1 VFLAACSIKLT
12 FLKNPEMRRSNSL
25 FYLIFTIILVFQVAN
40 GFAESRENVAT
51 VKTHFGSFPLP
62 IPTLRLPDHPASP
75 LVTVPD
81 AVFPELP
88 DWHYSRFIP
97 EDPSWLDSA
106 GKFYKEGLVY
116 LFRGDLNVAFKRFQS
131 VTDNY
136 PETPWFAPSLF
147 WQAQILS
154 KRKEYVPA
162 GKILTVF
169 LDSLKQGKSSERYID
184 FQNFSRYTLAWL
196 ALKQKKYNEALEI
209 IEKNKEVISVKK
221 IRVQLLF
228 LKYLIHVQL
237 KQSDLIF
244 EVIDDLIQLFPYDFE
259 HVVRLAEFYFV
270 ENRWQELADLV
281 EAQAREQVFYNDPR
295 MEHFLWLG
303 VAAEMRLKHW
313 NKAKKRLQSLEK
325 FGVRSPDKLAL
336 AYLRLNLYTNQTE
349 SSWRNWFKIQDDI
362 VREKA
367 LRELIH
373 HAVKTEEF
381 LFLIKKQ
388 PDLKSVTQYWREW
401 QGELELIYAYLYLR
415 QGQIKKAKQ
424 FLLWAQNNLKQE
436 SNQVPLIVKEESL
449 YLGTVIELLLKDHQK
464 ALQHLKQLLAEYA
477 GSERQSDYYFWYG
490 VLLYELEKSYLQTIM
505 AMRQV
510 DREGERDDDRLFL
523 LGKVNHD
530 QQKWRAV
537 ISAFA
542 KLQKLHP
549 GSQFLEEG
557 LYLQAQAFFELKQYN
572 SGLEILNELQNTFG
586 QLKKPV
592 RAVHLRVQIL
602 VAMQRYEQADDVL
615 QRMIEENSDFSL
627 IKLRVEVLKYIK
639 DPRRILIVTGFGL
652 ELSTNKDQGFLY
664 FHRANA
670 LFDTKKYEEAN
681 TYYTLA
687 LKNPPKD
694 TRRVINYRIL
704 KIQYELGRIPELLQG
719 ADLFLKVS
727 RDDFYSYEILHM
739 LSNYFLEKK
748 QREKAFSYLKQLVAN
763 YKKSVR
769 KVELAPEKRLE
780 QIVLIGQL
788 YNELTNYELAERWL
802 NQALKSMETVE
813 EGRKKWQLHI
823 FKEKGFTLYKLGKH
837 RQALAASLKVLYLDR
852 SLSNQ
857 QRYDLNLRIASSY
870 VQLKRTK
877 EARSIYLKMQK
888 IFKDTVRQKEIE
900 KLLRSLMNQK

>member
-1 VFLAACSIKLT
+1 
-12 FLKNPEMRRSNSL
+12 MRRSNSL
-25 FYLIFTIILVFQVAN
+25 FYLIFTIILVFQVAS

-51 VKTHFGSFPLP
+51 VKTHSGSFPLP
-62 IPTLRLPDHPASP
+62 IPTLRLPDHPGSP

-221 IRVQLLF
+221 IRIQLLF

-281 EAQAREQVFYNDPR
+281 EAQSREQVFYNDPR

-388 PDLKSVTQYWREW
+388 PELKSVTQYWREW

-639 DPRRILIVTGFGL
+639 DPRRILSVTGVGL

-823 FKEKGFTLYKLGKH
+823 FKEKGFALYKLGKH

-888 IFKDTVRQKEIE
+888 RFKDTVRQKEIE
-900 KLLRSLMNQK
+900 KLLRSLMNQ

>member
-1 VFLAACSIKLT
+1 
-12 FLKNPEMRRSNSL
+12 MRRSNSL
-25 FYLIFTIILVFQVAN
+25 FYLIFTIILVFQVAS

-51 VKTHFGSFPLP
+51 VKTHSGSFPLP
-62 IPTLRLPDHPASP
+62 IPTLRLPSHPVTP

-169 LDSLKQGKSSERYID
+169 LDSLKQGKNSERYID

-221 IRVQLLF
+221 IRIQLLF

-313 NKAKKRLQSLEK
+313 NKAKKRLQFLEK

-639 DPRRILIVTGFGL
+639 DPRRILSVTGVGL

-823 FKEKGFTLYKLGKH
+823 FKEKGFALYKLGKH

-888 IFKDTVRQKEIE
+888 RFKDTVRQKEIE
-900 KLLRSLMNQK
+900 KLLRSLMNQ

>member
-1 VFLAACSIKLT
+1 
-12 FLKNPEMRRSNSL
+12 MRRSNSL
-25 FYLIFTIILVFQVAN
+25 FYLIFTIILVFQVAS

-51 VKTHFGSFPLP
+51 VKTHSGSFPLP
-62 IPTLRLPDHPASP
+62 IPTLRLPDHPGSP

-221 IRVQLLF
+221 IRIQLLF

-325 FGVRSPDKLAL
+325 FGVRSPDKIAL

-388 PDLKSVTQYWREW
+388 PELKSVTQYWREW

-639 DPRRILIVTGFGL
+639 DPRRILSVTGVGL

-823 FKEKGFTLYKLGKH
+823 FKEKGFALYKLGKH

-900 KLLRSLMNQK
+900 KLLRSLMNQ

>member
-1 VFLAACSIKLT
+1 
-12 FLKNPEMRRSNSL
+12 MRRSNSL
-25 FYLIFTIILVFQVAN
+25 FYLIFTIILVFQVAS

-51 VKTHFGSFPLP
+51 VKTHSGSFPLP
-62 IPTLRLPDHPASP
+62 IPTLRLPSHPVTP

-106 GKFYKEGLVY
+106 GKFYKEGLIY

-154 KRKEYVPA
+154 KRKKYALAE
-162 GKILTVF
+162 KTLTFF
-169 LDSLKQGKSSERYID
+169 LDSLKKGKSTESYIEY
-184 FQNFSRYTLAWL
+184 QNFSRYTLAWL

-221 IRVQLLF
+221 IRIQLLF

-281 EAQAREQVFYNDPR
+281 EAKAREQVFYNDPR

-615 QRMIEENSDFSL
+615 QRMIEESSDFSL

-639 DPRRILIVTGFGL
+639 DPRRILSVTGVGL

-823 FKEKGFTLYKLGKH
+823 FKEKGFALYKLGKH

-888 IFKDTVRQKEIE
+888 RFKDTVRQKEIE
-900 KLLRSLMNQK
+900 KLLRSLMNQ

>member
-1 VFLAACSIKLT
+1 MI
-12 FLKNPEMRRSNSL
+12 RSNSL
-25 FYLIFTIILVFQVAN
+25 FYMIFTMILVFQVTS

-51 VKTHFGSFPLP
+51 VKTHSGSFPLP
-62 IPTLRLPDHPASP
+62 IPTLRLPSHPVTP

-221 IRVQLLF
+221 IRIQLLF

-388 PDLKSVTQYWREW
+388 PELKSVTQYWREW

-592 RAVHLRVQIL
+592 RAIHLRVQIL

-639 DPRRILIVTGFGL
+639 DPRRILSVTGVGL
-652 ELSTNKDQGFLY
+652 ELSTSKDQGFLY

-769 KVELAPEKRLE
+769 KLELAPEKRLE

-823 FKEKGFTLYKLGKH
+823 FKEKGFALYKLGKH

-900 KLLRSLMNQK
+900 KLLRSLMNK

>member
-1 VFLAACSIKLT
+1 
-12 FLKNPEMRRSNSL
+12 MRRSNSL
-25 FYLIFTIILVFQVAN
+25 FYLIFTIILVFQVAS

-51 VKTHFGSFPLP
+51 VRTHSGSFPLP
-62 IPTLRLPDHPASP
+62 IPTLRLPSHPVTP

-106 GKFYKEGLVY
+106 GKFYKEGLIY

-169 LDSLKQGKSSERYID
+169 LDSLKQGKNSERYID

-281 EAQAREQVFYNDPR
+281 EAKAREQVFYNDPR

-388 PDLKSVTQYWREW
+388 PELKSVTQYWREW

-436 SNQVPLIVKEESL
+436 SNQLPLIVKEESL

-592 RAVHLRVQIL
+592 RAIHLRVQIL

-639 DPRRILIVTGFGL
+639 DPRRILSVTGVGL

-823 FKEKGFTLYKLGKH
+823 FKEKGFALYKLGKH

-888 IFKDTVRQKEIE
+888 RFKDTVRQKEIE
-900 KLLRSLMNQK
+900 KLLRSLMNQ

>member
-1 VFLAACSIKLT
+1 
-12 FLKNPEMRRSNSL
+12 MRRSNSL
-25 FYLIFTIILVFQVAN
+25 FYLIFTIILVFQVAS

-51 VKTHFGSFPLP
+51 VKTHSGSFPLP
-62 IPTLRLPDHPASP
+62 IPTLRLPDHPGSP

-221 IRVQLLF
+221 IRIQLLF

-388 PDLKSVTQYWREW
+388 PELKSVTQYWREW

-639 DPRRILIVTGFGL
+639 DPRRILSVTGVGL
-652 ELSTNKDQGFLY
+652 ELSTSKDQGFLY

-823 FKEKGFTLYKLGKH
+823 FKEKGFALYKLGKH

-900 KLLRSLMNQK
+900 KLLRSLMNQ

>member
-1 VFLAACSIKLT
+1 
-12 FLKNPEMRRSNSL
+12 MRRSNSL
-25 FYLIFTIILVFQVAN
+25 FYLIFTIILVFQVVS

-51 VKTHFGSFPLP
+51 VETHSGSFPLP
-62 IPTLRLPDHPASP
+62 IPTLRLPSHPVTP

-221 IRVQLLF
+221 IRIQLLF

-281 EAQAREQVFYNDPR
+281 EAKAREQVFYNDPR

-586 QLKKPV
+586 QLKKAV

-639 DPRRILIVTGFGL
+639 DPRRILSVTGVGL

-823 FKEKGFTLYKLGKH
+823 FKEKGFALYKLGKH

-888 IFKDTVRQKEIE
+888 RFKDTVRQKEIE
-900 KLLRSLMNQK
+900 KLLRSLMNQ

>member
-1 VFLAACSIKLT
+1 
-12 FLKNPEMRRSNSL
+12 
-25 FYLIFTIILVFQVAN
+25 LVFQVAS

-51 VKTHFGSFPLP
+51 VKTHSGSFPLP
-62 IPTLRLPDHPASP
+62 IPTLRLPSHPVTP

-106 GKFYKEGLVY
+106 GKFYKEGLIY

-221 IRVQLLF
+221 IRIQLLF

-325 FGVRSPDKLAL
+325 FGVRSPDKIAL

-388 PDLKSVTQYWREW
+388 PELKSVTQYWREW

-639 DPRRILIVTGFGL
+639 DPRRILSVTGVGL

-823 FKEKGFTLYKLGKH
+823 FKEKGFALYKLGKH

-888 IFKDTVRQKEIE
+888 RFKDTVRQKEIE
-900 KLLRSLMNQK
+900 KLLRSLMNQ

>member
-1 VFLAACSIKLT
+1 
-12 FLKNPEMRRSNSL
+12 MRRSNSL
-25 FYLIFTIILVFQVAN
+25 FYLIFTIILVFQVAS

-51 VKTHFGSFPLP
+51 VKTHSGSFPLP
-62 IPTLRLPDHPASP
+62 IPTLRLSSHPVTP

-221 IRVQLLF
+221 IRIQLLF

-464 ALQHLKQLLAEYA
+464 ALQYLKQLLAEYA

-639 DPRRILIVTGFGL
+639 DPRRILSVTGVGL

-823 FKEKGFTLYKLGKH
+823 FKEKGFALYKLGKH

-888 IFKDTVRQKEIE
+888 RFKDTVRQKEIE
-900 KLLRSLMNQK
+900 KLLRSLMNQ

>member
-1 VFLAACSIKLT
+1 
-12 FLKNPEMRRSNSL
+12 MRRSNSL
-25 FYLIFTIILVFQVAN
+25 FYLIFTIILVFQVAS

-51 VKTHFGSFPLP
+51 VKTHSGSFPLP

-221 IRVQLLF
+221 IRIQLLF

-388 PDLKSVTQYWREW
+388 PELKSVTQYWREW

-464 ALQHLKQLLAEYA
+464 ALQHLKQLLTVYA

-639 DPRRILIVTGFGL
+639 DPRRILSVTGVGL

-823 FKEKGFTLYKLGKH
+823 FKEKGFALYKLGKH

-888 IFKDTVRQKEIE
+888 RFKDTVRQKEIE
-900 KLLRSLMNQK
+900 KLLRSLMNQ

>member
-1 VFLAACSIKLT
+1 
-12 FLKNPEMRRSNSL
+12 MRRSNSL
-25 FYLIFTIILVFQVAN
+25 FYLIFTIILVFQVAS

-51 VKTHFGSFPLP
+51 VKTHSGSFPLP
-62 IPTLRLPDHPASP
+62 IPTLRLSSHPVTP

-221 IRVQLLF
+221 IRIQLLF

-281 EAQAREQVFYNDPR
+281 EAKAREQVFYNDPR

-313 NKAKKRLQSLEK
+313 NKAKKRLQFLEK

-639 DPRRILIVTGFGL
+639 DPRRILSVTGVGL
-652 ELSTNKDQGFLY
+652 ELSTSKDQGFLY

-823 FKEKGFTLYKLGKH
+823 FKEKGFALYKLGKH

-888 IFKDTVRQKEIE
+888 RFKDTVRQKEIE
-900 KLLRSLMNQK
+900 KLLRSLMNQ

>member
-1 VFLAACSIKLT
+1 
-12 FLKNPEMRRSNSL
+12 MRRSNSL
-25 FYLIFTIILVFQVAN
+25 FYLIFTIILVFQVAS

-51 VKTHFGSFPLP
+51 VRTHSGSFPLP
-62 IPTLRLPDHPASP
+62 IPTLRLPSHPVTP

-106 GKFYKEGLVY
+106 GKFYKEGLIY

-184 FQNFSRYTLAWL
+184 FKNFSLYTLAWL

-221 IRVQLLF
+221 IRIQLLF

-281 EAQAREQVFYNDPR
+281 EAKAREQVFYNDPR

-464 ALQHLKQLLAEYA
+464 ALQHLKQLLTVYA

-510 DREGERDDDRLFL
+510 DREGERDDDSLFL

-586 QLKKPV
+586 QLKNPV

-639 DPRRILIVTGFGL
+639 DPRRILSVTGVGL
-652 ELSTNKDQGFLY
+652 ELSTSKDQGFLY

-704 KIQYELGRIPELLQG
+704 KIQYELGRIPELLQS

-823 FKEKGFTLYKLGKH
+823 FKEKGFALYKLGKH

-852 SLSNQ
+852 SLSKHKK
-857 QRYDLNLRIASSY
+857 YDLNLRIASSY
-870 VQLKRTK
+870 VQLKRIQ
-877 EARSIYLKMQK
+877 EARAIYGKMLK
-888 IFKDTVRQKEIE
+888 IFKGSESQKDVE
-900 KLLRSLMNQK
+900 KLLRNLAN

>member
-1 VFLAACSIKLT
+1 
-12 FLKNPEMRRSNSL
+12 MRRSNSL
-25 FYLIFTIILVFQVAN
+25 FYLIFTIILVFQVPS

-51 VKTHFGSFPLP
+51 VETHSGSFPLP
-62 IPTLRLPDHPASP
+62 IPTLRLPDHPGSP

-221 IRVQLLF
+221 IRIQLLF

-388 PDLKSVTQYWREW
+388 PELKSVTQYWREW

-639 DPRRILIVTGFGL
+639 DPRRILSVTGVGL

-823 FKEKGFTLYKLGKH
+823 FKEKGFALYKLGKH

-900 KLLRSLMNQK
+900 KLLRSLMNQ

>member
-1 VFLAACSIKLT
+1 
-12 FLKNPEMRRSNSL
+12 MRRSNSL
-25 FYLIFTIILVFQVAN
+25 FYLIFTIILVFQVAS

-51 VKTHFGSFPLP
+51 VKTHSGSFPLP
-62 IPTLRLPDHPASP
+62 IPTLRLSSHPVTP

-106 GKFYKEGLVY
+106 GKFYKEGLIY

-169 LDSLKQGKSSERYID
+169 LDSLKQGKNSERYID

-221 IRVQLLF
+221 IRIQLLF

-281 EAQAREQVFYNDPR
+281 EAKAREQVFYNDPR

-313 NKAKKRLQSLEK
+313 NKAKKRLQFLEK

-586 QLKKPV
+586 QLKKAV

-639 DPRRILIVTGFGL
+639 DPRRILSVTGVGL

-823 FKEKGFTLYKLGKH
+823 FKEKGFALYKLGKH

-852 SLSNQ
+852 SLTNQ

-888 IFKDTVRQKEIE
+888 RFKDTVRQKEIE
-900 KLLRSLMNQK
+900 KLLRSLMNQ

>member
-1 VFLAACSIKLT
+1 
-12 FLKNPEMRRSNSL
+12 MRRSNSL
-25 FYLIFTIILVFQVAN
+25 FYLIFTIILVFQVAS

-51 VKTHFGSFPLP
+51 VKTHSGSFPLP
-62 IPTLRLPDHPASP
+62 IPTLRLPSHPVTP

-106 GKFYKEGLVY
+106 GKFYKEGLIY

-221 IRVQLLF
+221 IRIQLLF

-281 EAQAREQVFYNDPR
+281 EAKAREQVFYNDPR

-388 PDLKSVTQYWREW
+388 PELKSVTQYWREW

-537 ISAFA
+537 NSAFA

-586 QLKKPV
+586 QLKKAV

-639 DPRRILIVTGFGL
+639 DPRRILSVTGVGL

-823 FKEKGFTLYKLGKH
+823 FKEKGFALYKLGKH

-888 IFKDTVRQKEIE
+888 RFKDTVRQKEIE
-900 KLLRSLMNQK
+900 KLLRSLMNQ

>member
-1 VFLAACSIKLT
+1 
-12 FLKNPEMRRSNSL
+12 MRRSNSL
-25 FYLIFTIILVFQVAN
+25 FYLIFTIILVFQVAS

-51 VKTHFGSFPLP
+51 VKTHSGSFPLP
-62 IPTLRLPDHPASP
+62 IPTLRLPSHPVTP

-106 GKFYKEGLVY
+106 GKFYKEGLIY

-169 LDSLKQGKSSERYID
+169 LDSLKQGKNSERYID

-221 IRVQLLF
+221 IRIQLLF

-270 ENRWQELADLV
+270 ENRWHELADLV
-281 EAQAREQVFYNDPR
+281 EAKAWEQVFYNDPR

-325 FGVRSPDKLAL
+325 IGVRSPDKLAL

-510 DREGERDDDRLFL
+510 DREGERGDDSLFL

-557 LYLQAQAFFELKQYN
+557 FYLQAQAFFELKQYN

-586 QLKKPV
+586 QLKKAV

-639 DPRRILIVTGFGL
+639 DPRRILSVTGVGL
-652 ELSTNKDQGFLY
+652 ELSTSKDQGFLY

-823 FKEKGFTLYKLGKH
+823 FKEKGFALYKLGKH

-888 IFKDTVRQKEIE
+888 RFKDTVRQKEIE
-900 KLLRSLMNQK
+900 KLLRSLMNQ

>member
-1 VFLAACSIKLT
+1 
-12 FLKNPEMRRSNSL
+12 MRRSNSL
-25 FYLIFTIILVFQVAN
+25 FYLIFTIILVFQVPS

-51 VKTHFGSFPLP
+51 VKTHSGSFPLP
-62 IPTLRLPDHPASP
+62 IPTLRLPSHPVTP

-196 ALKQKKYNEALEI
+196 ALKQKKYTEALEI

-221 IRVQLLF
+221 IRIQLLF

-325 FGVRSPDKLAL
+325 FGVRSPDKIAL
-336 AYLRLNLYTNQTE
+336 AYLRLNLYTNQIE

-388 PDLKSVTQYWREW
+388 PELKSVTQYWREW

-530 QQKWRAV
+530 QQEWRAV

-639 DPRRILIVTGFGL
+639 DPRRILSVTGVGL

-687 LKNPPKD
+687 LKNPPND

-823 FKEKGFTLYKLGKH
+823 FKEKGFALYKLGKH

-888 IFKDTVRQKEIE
+888 KFKDTVRQKEIE
-900 KLLRSLMNQK
+900 KLLRSLMNQ

>member
-1 VFLAACSIKLT
+1 
-12 FLKNPEMRRSNSL
+12 MRRSNSL
-25 FYLIFTIILVFQVAN
+25 FYLIFTIILVFQVAS

-51 VKTHFGSFPLP
+51 VKTHSGSFPLP
-62 IPTLRLPDHPASP
+62 IPTLRLPDHPGSP

-88 DWHYSRFIP
+88 DWHYTRFIP

-221 IRVQLLF
+221 IRIQLLF

-388 PDLKSVTQYWREW
+388 PELKSVTQYWREW

-639 DPRRILIVTGFGL
+639 DPRRILSVTGVGL
-652 ELSTNKDQGFLY
+652 ELSTSKDQGFLY

-823 FKEKGFTLYKLGKH
+823 FKEKGFALYKLGKH

-900 KLLRSLMNQK
+900 KLLRSLMNQ

>member
-1 VFLAACSIKLT
+1 
-12 FLKNPEMRRSNSL
+12 MRRSNSL
-25 FYLIFTIILVFQVAN
+25 FYLIFTIILVFQVAS

-51 VKTHFGSFPLP
+51 VKTHSGSFPLP
-62 IPTLRLPDHPASP
+62 IPTLRLPSHPVTP

-221 IRVQLLF
+221 IRIQLLF

-639 DPRRILIVTGFGL
+639 DPRRILSVTGVGL

-823 FKEKGFTLYKLGKH
+823 FKEKGFALYKLGKH

-888 IFKDTVRQKEIE
+888 KFKDTVRQKEIE
-900 KLLRSLMNQK
+900 KLLRSLMNQ

>member
-1 VFLAACSIKLT
+1 
-12 FLKNPEMRRSNSL
+12 MRRSNSL
-25 FYLIFTIILVFQVAN
+25 FYLIFTIILVFQVAS

-51 VKTHFGSFPLP
+51 VKTHSGSFPLP
-62 IPTLRLPDHPASP
+62 IPTLRLPSHPVTP

-221 IRVQLLF
+221 IRIQLLF

-325 FGVRSPDKLAL
+325 FGVRSPDKIAL
-336 AYLRLNLYTNQTE
+336 AYLRLNLYTNQIE

-388 PDLKSVTQYWREW
+388 PELKSVTQYWREW

-639 DPRRILIVTGFGL
+639 DPRRILSVTGVGL

-823 FKEKGFTLYKLGKH
+823 FKEKGFALYKLGKH

-877 EARSIYLKMQK
+877 EARSIYMKMQK
-888 IFKDTVRQKEIE
+888 IFKDTVSQKEIE
-900 KLLRSLMNQK
+900 KLLRSLMNQ

>member
-1 VFLAACSIKLT
+1 
-12 FLKNPEMRRSNSL
+12 MRRSNSL
-25 FYLIFTIILVFQVAN
+25 FYLIFTIILVFQVAS
-40 GFAESRENVAT
+40 GFAESQENVAT
-51 VKTHFGSFPLP
+51 VKTHSGSFPLP
-62 IPTLRLPDHPASP
+62 IPTLRLPSHPVTP

-116 LFRGDLNVAFKRFQS
+116 LFRGDLNVAFNRFQS

-196 ALKQKKYNEALEI
+196 ALKQKKYTEALEI

-221 IRVQLLF
+221 IRIQLLF

-325 FGVRSPDKLAL
+325 FGVRSPDKIAL
-336 AYLRLNLYTNQTE
+336 AYLRLNLYTNQIE

-388 PDLKSVTQYWREW
+388 PELKSVTQYWREW

-530 QQKWRAV
+530 QQEWRAV

-615 QRMIEENSDFSL
+615 QRMIEGNSDFSL

-639 DPRRILIVTGFGL
+639 DPRRILSVTGVGL

-823 FKEKGFTLYKLGKH
+823 FKEKGFALYKLGKH

-888 IFKDTVRQKEIE
+888 KFKDTVRQKEIE
-900 KLLRSLMNQK
+900 KLLRSLMNQ

>member
-1 VFLAACSIKLT
+1 
-12 FLKNPEMRRSNSL
+12 MRRSNSL
-25 FYLIFTIILVFQVAN
+25 FYLIFTIILVFQVAS
-40 GFAESRENVAT
+40 GFAESRGNVAT
-51 VKTHFGSFPLP
+51 VKTHSGSFPLP
-62 IPTLRLPDHPASP
+62 IPTLRLPDLPEFP

-147 WQAQILS
+147 WKAQILS

-169 LDSLKQGKSSERYID
+169 LDSLKQSKSSERYIE

-196 ALKQKKYNEALEI
+196 AMKQKKYNEALEI
-209 IEKNKEVISVKK
+209 IEKNKEVISAKK
-221 IRVQLLF
+221 IRIQLLF

-237 KQSDLIF
+237 KQGDLIF

-349 SSWRNWFKIQDDI
+349 SSWMNWFKIQDDI

-415 QGQIKKAKQ
+415 QGKIKKAKQ

-436 SNQVPLIVKEESL
+436 SNHAPLIVKEESL

-464 ALQHLKQLLAEYA
+464 ALQNLKQLLAEYA
-477 GSERQSDYYFWYG
+477 GSDRQSDYYFWYG

-530 QQKWRAV
+530 QKKWKAV

-557 LYLQAQAFFELKQYN
+557 FYLLAQAFFKLKQYN

-615 QRMIEENSDFSL
+615 LRMIEENSDFSL

-639 DPRRILIVTGFGL
+639 DPRRILSVTGVGL
-652 ELSTNKDQGFLY
+652 KLSTSKDQGFLY

-823 FKEKGFTLYKLGKH
+823 FKEKGFALYKLGKH

-900 KLLRSLMNQK
+900 KLLRSLMNQQ

>member
-1 VFLAACSIKLT
+1 MS
-12 FLKNPEMRRSNSL
+12 RSNSL

-51 VKTHFGSFPLP
+51 VKTNSGSFPLP
-62 IPTLRLPDHPASP
+62 IPTLRLPEHPASP

-136 PETPWFAPSLF
+136 PETPWFASSLF
-147 WQAQILS
+147 WQAQILA

-162 GKILTVF
+162 GKILSVF
-169 LDSLKQGKSSERYID
+169 LDSLKHGKSSERYID

-221 IRVQLLF
+221 IRIQLLF

-325 FGVRSPDKLAL
+325 FGVRNPDKLAL

-349 SSWRNWFKIQDDI
+349 SSWRNWFKIRDDI

-388 PDLKSVTQYWREW
+388 LELKSVTQYWREW

-464 ALQHLKQLLAEYA
+464 ALQHLKQLLAVYA

-572 SGLEILNELQNTFG
+572 SGLEILNKLQNTFG

-615 QRMIEENSDFSL
+615 QRTIEEISDFSL

-639 DPRRILIVTGFGL
+639 DPRRILSVTGVGL
-652 ELSTNKDQGFLY
+652 ELSTSKDQGFLY

-727 RDDFYSYEILHM
+727 KDDFYSYEILHM
-739 LSNYFLEKK
+739 LSNYFLEKE
-748 QREKAFSYLKQLVAN
+748 QREKAFSYLKQLVVN

-780 QIVLIGQL
+780 QIVQIGQL

-823 FKEKGFTLYKLGKH
+823 FKEKGFALYKLGKH

-888 IFKDTVRQKEIE
+888 IFKDIVRQKEIE
-900 KLLRSLMNQK
+900 KLLRSLMNQ

>member
-1 VFLAACSIKLT
+1 
-12 FLKNPEMRRSNSL
+12 MRRSNSL
-25 FYLIFTIILVFQVAN
+25 FYLIFTIILVFQVAS

-51 VKTHFGSFPLP
+51 VKTHSGSFPLP
-62 IPTLRLPDHPASP
+62 IPTLRLSSHPVTP

-106 GKFYKEGLVY
+106 GKFYKEGLIY

-169 LDSLKQGKSSERYID
+169 LDSLKQGKNSERYID

-221 IRVQLLF
+221 IRIQLLF

-281 EAQAREQVFYNDPR
+281 EAKAREQVFYNDPR

-586 QLKKPV
+586 QLKKAV

-639 DPRRILIVTGFGL
+639 DPRRILSVTGVGL

-769 KVELAPEKRLE
+769 KVELTPEKRLE

-823 FKEKGFTLYKLGKH
+823 FKEKGFALYKLGKH

-888 IFKDTVRQKEIE
+888 RFKDTVRQKEIE
-900 KLLRSLMNQK
+900 KLLRSLMNQ

>member
-1 VFLAACSIKLT
+1 
-12 FLKNPEMRRSNSL
+12 MRRSNSL
-25 FYLIFTIILVFQVAN
+25 FFLIFTIILVFQVAS

-51 VKTHFGSFPLP
+51 VKTHSGSFPLP

-131 VTDNY
+131 VIDNY

-162 GKILTVF
+162 GKMLTVF
-169 LDSLKQGKSSERYID
+169 LDSIKQGKSSERYID

-221 IRVQLLF
+221 IRIQLLF
-228 LKYLIHVQL
+228 LKYLIHVKL

-281 EAQAREQVFYNDPR
+281 ESQAQEQVYYNDPR

-303 VAAEMRLKHW
+303 VVAEMRLKHW

-388 PDLKSVTQYWREW
+388 PELKSVTQYWREW

-557 LYLQAQAFFELKQYN
+557 LYLQAQAFFELKQFN

-586 QLKKPV
+586 QLKKRV

-602 VAMQRYEQADDVL
+602 VAMQRYEQADVVL

-639 DPRRILIVTGFGL
+639 DPRRILSVTGVGL
-652 ELSTNKDQGFLY
+652 ELSTSKDQGFLY

-769 KVELAPEKRLE
+769 KLELAPEKRLE

-823 FKEKGFTLYKLGKH
+823 FKEKGFALYKLGKH

-900 KLLRSLMNQK
+900 KLLRSLMNQ

>member
-1 VFLAACSIKLT
+1 
-12 FLKNPEMRRSNSL
+12 MRRSNSL
-25 FYLIFTIILVFQVAN
+25 FYLIFTIILVFQVAS
-40 GFAESRENVAT
+40 GFAESQENVAT
-51 VKTHFGSFPLP
+51 VKTHSGSFPLP
-62 IPTLRLPDHPASP
+62 IPTLRLPSHPVTP

-221 IRVQLLF
+221 IRIQLLF

-325 FGVRSPDKLAL
+325 FGVRSPDKIAL
-336 AYLRLNLYTNQTE
+336 AYLRLNLYTNQIE

-388 PDLKSVTQYWREW
+388 PELKSVTQYWREW

-639 DPRRILIVTGFGL
+639 DPRRILSVTGVGL

-823 FKEKGFTLYKLGKH
+823 FKEKGFALYKLGKH

>member
-1 VFLAACSIKLT
+1 
-12 FLKNPEMRRSNSL
+12 MRRSNSL
-25 FYLIFTIILVFQVAN
+25 FYLIFTIILVFQVPS

-51 VKTHFGSFPLP
+51 VKTHSGSFPLP
-62 IPTLRLPDHPASP
+62 IPTLRLPSHPVTP

-116 LFRGDLNVAFKRFQS
+116 LFRGDLNVSFKRFQS

-196 ALKQKKYNEALEI
+196 ALKQKKYTEALEI

-221 IRVQLLF
+221 IRIQLLF

-281 EAQAREQVFYNDPR
+281 EAQSREQVFYNDPR

-325 FGVRSPDKLAL
+325 FGVRSPDKIAL
-336 AYLRLNLYTNQTE
+336 AYLRLNLYTNQIE

-388 PDLKSVTQYWREW
+388 PELKSVTQYWREW

-615 QRMIEENSDFSL
+615 QRMIEGNSDFSL

-639 DPRRILIVTGFGL
+639 DPRRILSVTGVGL

-823 FKEKGFTLYKLGKH
+823 FKEKGFALYKLGKH

-888 IFKDTVRQKEIE
+888 KFKDTVRQKEIE
-900 KLLRSLMNQK
+900 KLLRSLMNQ

>member
-1 VFLAACSIKLT
+1 
-12 FLKNPEMRRSNSL
+12 MRRSNSL
-25 FYLIFTIILVFQVAN
+25 FYLIFTIILVFQVAS

-51 VKTHFGSFPLP
+51 VKTHSGSFPLP
-62 IPTLRLPDHPASP
+62 IPTLRLPSHPVTP

-221 IRVQLLF
+221 IRIQLLF

-586 QLKKPV
+586 QLKKAV

-639 DPRRILIVTGFGL
+639 DPRRILSVTGVGL

-823 FKEKGFTLYKLGKH
+823 FKEKGFALYKLGKH

-900 KLLRSLMNQK
+900 KLLRSLMNQ

>member
-1 VFLAACSIKLT
+1 MI
-12 FLKNPEMRRSNSL
+12 RSNSL
-25 FYLIFTIILVFQVAN
+25 FYLIFSIILVFQVAS

-51 VKTHFGSFPLP
+51 VKTHSGSFPLP
-62 IPTLRLPDHPASP
+62 IPTLRLSSHPVTP

-169 LDSLKQGKSSERYID
+169 LDSLKQGKNSERYID

-221 IRVQLLF
+221 IRIQLLF

-281 EAQAREQVFYNDPR
+281 EAKAREQVFYNDPR

-388 PDLKSVTQYWREW
+388 PELKSVTQYWREW

-592 RAVHLRVQIL
+592 RAIHLRVQIL

-639 DPRRILIVTGFGL
+639 DPRRILSVTGVGL
-652 ELSTNKDQGFLY
+652 EFSTSKDQGFLY

-823 FKEKGFTLYKLGKH
+823 FKEKGFALYKLGKH

-857 QRYDLNLRIASSY
+857 QRYYLNLRIASSY

-888 IFKDTVRQKEIE
+888 RFKDTVRQKEIE
-900 KLLRSLMNQK
+900 KLLRSLMNQ